1 MKPELII
8 FDLDGTLTDSAPGIL
23 EGVRYAL
30 DKMGRQAPEE
40 KVLRRFLG
48 PPLIPSFMGYCGM
61 TEAEASE
68 AQDHYRV
75 YYNGEGALLNS
86 VYPGIRQLLQD
97 IQLAGCR
104 LAVATHKNLDATL
117 RILEAFDLRRYFDW
131 VAGPLSNEAPT
142 KGELVRRANPE
153 GLRSVVIGDRASD
166 YLGGK
171 QNGAEGIAV
180 LYGYGNR
187 AEFEQAGASMFAE
200 TVDEIYSH
208 LKLAKRGRTG
218 YFISFEGNDG
228 SGKSTQT
235 RLLAQ
240 RLKQN
245 GHEVLLTREPGGTR
259 VGEQIRG
266 ILLDRENNDMDNLTE
281 AMLYAAARA
290 QHVRQVIRPALLEGK
305 IVISDRFVDSSLAYQ
320 GAGRGLGIEL
330 VRAINAPAVDGCLP
344 DTTVFLSLD
353 PETGMQR
360 FSKSREQDRL
370 ELAGSDFHRRVADA
384 FTTLISG
391 DSRFI
396 RISSGGSKMETAQAV
411 YEKVSKRLREAG
423 LP

>member
-23 EGVRYAL
+23 NGVRYAIE
-30 DKMGRQAPEE
+30 KMGMQALEE
-40 KVLRRFLG
+40 QVLRRFLG
-48 PPLIPSFMGYCGM
+48 PPLLPTFMSYCGM
-61 TEAEASE
+61 SEAEATL
-68 AQDHYRV
+68 AQEHYRD
-75 YYNGEGALLNS
+75 YYNAEGALENR
-86 VYPGIRQLLQD
+86 VYPGIRQLLKD
-97 IQLAGCR
+97 IQAEGLR
-104 LAVATHKNLDATL
+104 MAVATHKPLEATT
-117 RILEAFDLRRYFDW
+117 RILEAFNLNEYFDW
-131 VAGPLSNEAPT
+131 VAGPLRNEEPT
-142 KGELVRRANPE
+142 KGELVRRANPA
-153 GLRSVVIGDRASD
+153 GLQSVVIGDRASD
-166 YLGGK
+166 YLGGRE
-171 QNGAEGIAV
+171 NGADGIAA

-187 AEFEQAGASMFAE
+187 AEFEKAGTSKFAE
-200 TVDEIYSH
+200 TVEGIYPH
-208 LKLAKRGRTG
+208 LGLARSAKQG

-235 RLLAQ
+235 RLLAK
-240 RLKQN
+240 RLAQN
-245 GHEVLLTREPGGTR
+245 GYDVLLTREPGGTR

-290 QHVRQVIRPALLEGK
+290 QHVRQVIRPGLDEGK

-370 ELAGSDFHRRVADA
+370 ELAGSDFHKKVAAA
-384 FTTLISG
+384 FQTLMKD

-396 RISSGGSKMETAQAV
+396 QISSQGTKQQTAQLV
-411 YEKVSKRLREAG
+411 YDQVILRLREAG
-423 LP
+423 QP